1 MYFFTVREECP
12 SNKDGQPRRKVRAR
26 PGMAAASWKATG
38 PVREIR
44 RPETGEVVGKRRML
58 TYCSGRPSEDKYS
71 MREYVLEGSK
81 VRTTNVTS
89 CLKSK

>member
-1 MYFFTVREECP
+1 
-12 SNKDGQPRRKVRAR
+12 
-26 PGMAAASWKATG
+26 
-38 PVREIR
+38 VREIR

-81 VRTTNVTS
+81 VRTPNVTS